1 VVWAVLVAAGR
12 GERLGGDRPKAFARL
27 GSGTVLA
34 ESLGRIDASAAIDS
48 IVVVA
53 PPGWEEPAILAAEEI
68 GAEKVVACITGGTR
82 SRAESVR
89 IGVAE
94 VPETAKVILV
104 HDAARP
110 LINDE
115 VIGRVLAALDKG
127 ADGAVP
133 ALPLADTIKRAP
145 QRVVV
150 ETLDRADLWAVQ
162 TPQAFVA
169 TALRRALEATDDDL
183 TDCASYVERNG
194 GRVVVV
200 DGDVRLAK
208 VTTLDDLASIEG
220 ILAAE
225 RRPSTTPRP

>member
-1 VVWAVLVAAGR
+1 ML
-12 GERLGGDRPKAFARL
+12 ARL
-27 GSGTVLA
+27 
-34 ESLGRIDASAAIDS
+34 DASAAIDS

-53 PPGWEEPAILAAEEI
+53 PPGWEEPAILAAEEL
-68 GAEKVVACITGGTR
+68 GAEKVVACVTGGTR

-94 VPETAKVILV
+94 VPETARAILV

-110 LINDE
+110 LVNDDVIN
-115 VIGRVLAALDKG
+115 RVLAPLDHG

-133 ALPLADTIKRAP
+133 ALPVADTVKRAP
-145 QRVVV
+145 QGVIE

-162 TPQAFVA
+162 TPQAFA
-169 TALRRALEATDDDL
+169 APALRRALAATDDDL
-183 TDCASYVERNG
+183 TDCASYVERIG

-200 DGDVRLAK
+200 EGDVRLAK
-208 VTTLDDLASIEG
+208 VTTLDDLTAIEG

-225 RRPSTTPRP
+225 QESSPAPPIL